1 MIPSR
6 RRHVFGVL
14 LSSNNRVQIR
24 MLPCARS
31 LAGAAFTGVSIPGYR
46 ETRRVRGPW
55 ARASTRPCPTVPGCV
70 AYLAHRTLAPA
81 RWRLAPASPPCRFSA
96 EAASMRPLEPICDW
110 AFDSRPM
117 RTRSRF
123 ASARPGTAVLL
134 RHHAPGPPRCL
145 RYFGRRCGAAP
156 TPVPSVQFWPYLV
169 PRSNTQLCKPK
180 LYH

>member
-6 RRHVFGVL
+6 RRHVFGV

-55 ARASTRPCPTVPGCV
+55 ARASTRQAVPDRARCV

-81 RWRLAPASPPCRFSA
+81 RWRLAPTSPPCRFSA
-96 EAASMRPLEPICDW
+96 EARSMRRLGPICDC

-117 RTRSRF
+117 RRRSRF
-123 ASARPGTAVLL
+123 ASARL
-134 RHHAPGPPRCL
+134 RHGCALTASRARGAPMPGLFR
-145 RYFGRRCGAAP
+145 AALWGSP
-156 TPVPSVQFWPYLV
+156 DSSPF
-169 PRSNTQLCKPK
+169 RSILALSRTRGTT
-180 LYH
+180 